1 MSRAQTLAGLGLGLC
16 LAGIMAAGAAED
28 VKGDPAQA
36 VPVVEKLCAAC
47 HGLDGNSPISN
58 IPKLAGQ
65 HPEYLLKELKAYQA
79 EHRVSAIM
87 APLAKQLGEDDLAN
101 LAAYFARQ
109 KPAPGT
115 VSRPE
120 LLALGKKLYLDGNSK
135 SGVPACDGCHEEDG
149 SGSKRFPRV
158 AGQHVDYTLEELK
171 RYAAGQ
177 RAYGTKLMR
186 TVAERLTPEEAQALA
201 QYLAS
206 LK

>member
-1 MSRAQTLAGLGLGLC
+1 MNHTQTFTGLSLLLAG
-16 LAGIMAAGAAED
+16 MVAASAAED
-28 VKGDPAQA
+28 VKGDPAKA

-47 HGLDGNSPISN
+47 HGLDGNSPIAN

-65 HPEYLLKELKAYQA
+65 HPEYLLKELRAYQA
-79 EHRVSAIM
+79 EHRASGIM
-87 APLAKQLGEDDLAN
+87 APLAKQLGEEDLAN

-120 LLALGKKLYLDGNSK
+120 LLAAGKKLYLEGNPK
-135 SGVPACDGCHEEDG
+135 TGVPACDGCHEEDG
-149 SGSKRFPRV
+149 SGSKRFPRL

-177 RAYGTKLMR
+177 RNYGTKLMR
-186 TVAERLTPEEAQALA
+186 TVAERLTPQEAEALA
-201 QYLAS
+201 QYMAS

>member
-1 MSRAQTLAGLGLGLC
+1 MSPMRLPLAGLALF
-16 LAGIMAAGAAED
+16 LAGMTLPLAGPTPS
-28 VKGDPAQA
+28 GDPAKA
-36 VPVVEKLCAAC
+36 ESIVAASCAGC
-47 HGLDGNSPISN
+47 HGTDGNSPVAN
-58 IPKLAGQ
+58 VPKLAGQ
-65 HPEYLLKELKAYQA
+65 HADYLLKELKAYQQ
-79 EHRVSAIM
+79 EHRPSAIM
-87 APLAKQLGEDDLAN
+87 VPMIKPLADDDLAN

-115 VSRPE
+115 VSKPE
-120 LLALGKKLYLDGNSK
+120 LLALGKKLYLEGNPK
-135 SGVPACDGCHEEDG
+135 SGVPSCDGCHEEDG

-186 TVAERLTPEEAQALA
+186 TVAERLTPEEAEALA

-206 LK
+206 LN